1 LDTITSFM
9 VAYEVNGIAGIP
21 YSWNGS
27 LAPQDTTSVQIGN
40 FMPLAKGN
48 SLKVYTYLPNG
59 SKDQFTLNDTL
70 STEVFACDS
79 VMHGMYSIGA
89 TGDFA
94 TIYEAIQAV
103 EHCGIS
109 ASVVFEIENG
119 TYTQG
124 LAIGAIQGVND
135 STTITFTSQ
144 SRNASDVIIN
154 VGHTALR
161 LIDAAHLN
169 FEYITIYGSVIG
181 VEFVETCENIEFYRC
196 TLATNTSSDHSSYR
210 AVNYANT
217 SGSGHYLKDV
227 RFIGN
232 TISGGYYNMYLY
244 YASSSTSDMSKC
256 LITIDSNTLVDAY
269 CYGIYATYSKHTGI
283 SHNTITLRASS
294 ATQYGIYTNYTT
306 LNDGMIG
313 NKIQLNSSTTSYGI
327 RLYYINAYAAN
338 GLAVVANN
346 EVVHNGS
353 GGTSYGMYC
362 YYNNA
367 YIYHNTVYLIGSNTS
382 YPLYIGIMSSSYQM
396 IIKNNIFATY
406 SSGTAYP
413 IYTGTAT
420 YVTQAYGTYL
430 DYNNYYS
437 FGPNVGYVAAAITSL
452 SALQSA
458 TGQDK
463 NSISLNPNFISTTD
477 LRLTSYSG
485 FECPRFPEVQRDIQ
499 NYLRLSITNMGAYVR
514 DPADIDVALSEFI
527 GFSTAFASGSSHPVY
542 AIVQNAGFNPLTSAT
557 ISGQVNG
564 INFTPVAYTPISP
577 LLYGDM
583 DTVLIGSFAFPK
595 GINTIMAAVSLTG
608 DTIQDND
615 TIKDSRYMCASI
627 MGGEYVIGPSATADY
642 PTIDSL
648 YSDVQRCGII
658 GDITMKFESGTYVDN
673 WDFTNL
679 SSIMGNHTLILTSLS
694 GDRDSVTLKPAS
706 GVAI

>member
-1 LDTITSFM
+1 MIINTDGNGYPIYLASTSYIGTQWFINYNNYYNVNGTNIGYAGGDRTTMAAWQGAVSTDLNSVNVYPVFLDITSNMLVLDTSGITCPRLPVVADDILDSLRTPITTMGAYHFEPFKRDIMPMEFLLPSSTVSTGQSTPISIRIYNLGLDTITSFM

-169 FEYITIYGSVIG
+169 FEYITNYSCVIG

-256 LITIDSNTLVDAY
+256 
-269 CYGIYATYSKHTGI
+269 
-283 SHNTITLRASS
+283 
-294 ATQYGIYTNYTT
+294 
-306 LNDGMIG
+306 
-313 NKIQLNSSTTSYGI
+313 
-327 RLYYINAYAAN
+327 
-338 GLAVVANN
+338 
-346 EVVHNGS
+346 
-353 GGTSYGMYC
+353 
-362 YYNNA
+362 
-367 YIYHNTVYLIGSNTS
+367 
-382 YPLYIGIMSSSYQM
+382 
-396 IIKNNIFATY
+396 
-406 SSGTAYP
+406 
-413 IYTGTAT
+413 
-420 YVTQAYGTYL
+420 
-430 DYNNYYS
+430 
-437 FGPNVGYVAAAITSL
+437 
-452 SALQSA
+452 
-458 TGQDK
+458 
-463 NSISLNPNFISTTD
+463 
-477 LRLTSYSG
+477 
-485 FECPRFPEVQRDIQ
+485 
-499 NYLRLSITNMGAYVR
+499 
-514 DPADIDVALSEFI
+514 
-527 GFSTAFASGSSHPVY
+527 
-542 AIVQNAGFNPLTSAT
+542 
-557 ISGQVNG
+557 
-564 INFTPVAYTPISP
+564 
-577 LLYGDM
+577 
-583 DTVLIGSFAFPK
+583 
-595 GINTIMAAVSLTG
+595 
-608 DTIQDND
+608 
-615 TIKDSRYMCASI
+615 
-627 MGGEYVIGPSATADY
+627 
-642 PTIDSL
+642 
-648 YSDVQRCGII
+648 
-658 GDITMKFESGTYVDN
+658 
-673 WDFTNL
+673 
-679 SSIMGNHTLILTSLS
+679 
-694 GDRDSVTLKPAS
+694 
-706 GVAI
+706 